1 MESGAVA
8 EYTLLDQEESE
19 EFNVLVSEVV
29 EDSSNIDTGVKSES
43 ETTENENINDAN
55 FDENR
60 RVCEYCGKNFAT
72 LAGLKRHLLIHTG
85 EKPYPC
91 EVCGKAFCDAS
102 NLKSHMLIHQDLK
115 PFQCSVCNKEFRTSS
130 NLKVHMVTHSTERPY
145 LCEECGKSFADKR
158 ILKIHVDM
166 VHRKSRPFA
175 CNVCGKTY
183 PTSSERKRHSYI
195 HTTDE
200 RSVCNLCHRK
210 FMDEKYLKLHIKKHH
225 TGLPSEKLHVCNVCG
240 KVFYMLSH
248 LSRHKVIHM
257 DESQK
262 FHCPTC
268 GKGFYRLYHM
278 QRHSVVHVHE
288 QQHLVCPECGKKFH
302 TAGRYERHVRAHAGL
317 LPDSKLAR
325 VKLSADTIVVQ
336 VAADL
341 GDGVLKCGACDLTFE
356 EVEELAA
363 HLITHTDDQVY
374 AYMYSCD
381 QCGKTFI
388 KEGNWKL
395 HMDRH
400 NGESHH
406 ICQVCGREF
415 TTDGRLQR
423 HIRSQKHN
431 LMMPDTRKYK

>member
-1 MESGAVA
+1 MEEQIV
-8 EYTLLDQEESE
+8 EHDLLDQEEESE
-19 EFNVLVSEVV
+19 EVDTYAVEIDPEEFSEGFVKEEIDEH
-29 EDSSNIDTGVKSES
+29 EDVQDDES
-43 ETTENENINDAN
+43 
-55 FDENR
+55 R
-60 RVCEYCGKNFAT
+60 RVCEYCGKKFAT

-85 EKPYPC
+85 EKPFAC
-91 EVCGKAFCDAS
+91 ESCGKAFCDAS
-102 NLKSHMLIHQDLK
+102 NLKNHMLIHQNLK
-115 PFQCSVCNKEFRTSS
+115 PYQCAVCNKEFRTSS
-130 NLKVHMVTHSTERPY
+130 NLKVHMVTHSKERPY
-145 LCEECGKSFADKR
+145 LCEECGKSFGDKR

-166 VHRKSRPFA
+166 VHRKSRPYA
-175 CNVCGKTY
+175 CAICGKTY
-183 PTSSERKRHSYI
+183 PTSSECKRHSYI
-195 HTTDE
+195 HTNDV
-200 RSVCNLCHRK
+200 RSECNLCHRK
-210 FMDEKYLKLHIKKHH
+210 FMDDNYLQQHIKKHH

-257 DESQK
+257 EESEK

-278 QRHSVVHVHE
+278 QRHAVVHVHA
-288 QQHLVCPECGKKFH
+288 QQQLVCPECGKKFH
-302 TAGRYERHVRAHAGL
+302 TTGRYERHVRAHAGL
-317 LPDSKLAR
+317 LPESKLSG

-356 EVEELAA
+356 EVEDLAA
-363 HLITHTDDQVY
+363 HLITHTDDEQVY
-374 AYMYSCD
+374 SSCSYSCEL
-381 QCGKTFI
+381 CGKTFI

-406 ICQVCGREF
+406 VCQVCGREF

-423 HIRSQKHN
+423 HIRSQKHV
-431 LMMPDTRKYK
+431 LMAPNVARKFKVA